1 MITWGINALNHDAS
15 ISVFA
20 GDEFKLH
27 QRASDFSGKRGDD
40 QLNSDLVRAAIN
52 ASNGQ
57 GHSEIVRYEKPLL
70 KKFRQIRAGQWNWA
84 FDRNELPKRYLS
96 KFALRYPKIIYGDH
110 HRSHA
115 AAGFF
120 TSPFE
125 TATVVVL
132 DAIGEWESATIW
144 RGQGTKLEK
153 VWSRSYPTSLGIFYS
168 AFTDLIGLKPTAE
181 EHILQALSE
190 KGDRERF
197 YHRIKKYW
205 RSDWTLRT
213 NLHKGVRD
221 WPYDIRQE
229 DHADIAAA
237 VQRVFEEQALE
248 VFSWADRLAPNENI
262 VYMGGCAMNSLFN
275 QQYLED
281 RYRGIWSL
289 PIPGDASSA
298 IGCVLYH
305 KKLRLSYKGDLAKH
319 IKIKYN
325 KQ

>member
-27 QRASDFSGKRGDD
+27 QRASEFSGKRGDD

-52 ASNGQ
+52 ASNGR
-57 GHSEIVRYEKPLL
+57 GPSEIVWYEKPLL

-153 VWSRSYPTSLGIFYS
+153 VWSRSYYRLLVKRAIEKGSIIELKNIGVQ
-168 AFTDLIGLKPTAE
+168 IGLF
-181 EHILQALSE
+181 ALI
-190 KGDRERF
+190 
-197 YHRIKKYW
+197 YIK
-205 RSDWTLRT
+205 
-213 NLHKGVRD
+213 
-221 WPYDIRQE
+221 
-229 DHADIAAA
+229 
-237 VQRVFEEQALE
+237 VFE
-248 VFSWADRLAPNENI
+248 
-262 VYMGGCAMNSLFN
+262 
-275 QQYLED
+275 
-281 RYRGIWSL
+281 
-289 PIPGDASSA
+289 
-298 IGCVLYH
+298 IGLMTFA
-305 KKLRLSYKGDLAKH
+305 KRIMQILLRLFSVCLK
-319 IKIKYN
+319 N
-325 KQ
+325 KR

>member
-15 ISVFA
+15 ISVFV
-20 GDEFKLH
+20 GDTLTFHK
-27 QRASDFSGKRGDD
+27 RASEFSKRRGDD
-40 QLNSDLVRAAIN
+40 QLNTDLVKSAIT
-52 ASNGQ
+52 AGSGF
-57 GHSEIVRYEKPLL
+57 GPSEIVWYERPLL

-84 FDRNELPKRYLS
+84 FNRSELPKRYLR
-96 KFALRYPKIIYGDH
+96 KFALSYPKLIYGNH

-115 AAGFF
+115 AAGFL

-125 TATVVVL
+125 SATVVVL
-132 DAIGEWESATIW
+132 DAIGEWESSTIW
-144 RGQGTKLEK
+144 KGQGTNLEK

-190 KGDRERF
+190 KGDPERF
-197 YHRIKKYW
+197 YHQVKKYW
-205 RSDWTLRT
+205 RFDWTLRT

-221 WPYDIRQE
+221 WPHDIQQE

-275 QQYLED
+275 KRYLND
-281 RYRGIWSL
+281 RYKGCWSL
-289 PIPGDASSA
+289 PIPGDASSS
-298 IGCVLYH
+298 IGCVLDH
-305 KKLRLSYKGDLAKH
+305 KKIRINYQSDLAKH
-319 IKIKYN
+319 ITIRV
-325 KQ
+325 